1 MRRRTWLTVISIGLC
16 LGVLSALLQWG
27 QYRFV
32 IIDYTFEVYVLL
44 LAMVFTGVGIWA
56 GRQFIRRKVEVVER
70 KIIIEKEVPVPVVS
84 ATSREEIM
92 LRTGLSDR
100 ETEVL
105 QLIIAGHS
113 NQEIAD
119 RLFVSLS
126 TIKTHVSNIFIK
138 LEVTRRSQ
146 AIRKARAMGL

>member
-70 KIIIEKEVPVPVVS
+70 QIIIEKEVPVPVVS